1 MILRLD
7 NKFSGMTVNERIYNS
22 GLSKEFN
29 EAVYKKDADKVIS
42 ILKEVKLN
50 ELSIEPILKN
60 LGLK

>member
-29 EAVYKKDADKVIS
+29 EAVYKKDADKVI
-42 ILKEVKLN
+42 LKEVKLN